1 MLLLSK
7 ETDQLNLAKSQAEVA
22 ADCGD
27 SLGHPSYISDIW
39 KECRLFQTVQFMQYV
54 AHKHHNAQLIMYS
67 KRIKLRMLLLHDWL
81 GFITICHIIHKK
93 ICKLLN
99 PRMQLCLCV
108 CGCFFFVFF
117 PQLTW
122 SEQEQ
127 VQNTLIHWS
136 LTPKYHPLMATHTP
150 HLMPLLT
157 LRHS

>member
-81 GFITICHIIHKK
+81 VYHNLPYYPQKDLQT
-93 ICKLLN
+93 LESQN
-99 PRMQLCLCV
+99 AAVPLCV
-108 CGCFFFVFF
+108 WVFLFCFFSAIDLV
-117 PQLTW
+117 W
-122 SEQEQ
+122 AGAS
-127 VQNTLIHWS
+127 
-136 LTPKYHPLMATHTP
+136 PKHTHPLILDSKISPFNGYSHTTSNASS
-150 HLMPLLT
+150 HT
-157 LRHS
+157 EA

>member
-108 CGCFFFVFF
+108 CGCFFFLFF
-117 PQLTW
+117 SAIDLVW
-122 SEQEQ
+122 AGAS
-127 VQNTLIHWS
+127 
-136 LTPKYHPLMATHTP
+136 PKHTHPLILDSKISPFNGYSHTTSNASS
-150 HLMPLLT
+150 HT
-157 LRHS
+157 EA